1 MNEKEFAKS
10 ILIQIKNDKVLDDW
24 YKKNVDGK
32 PFKDTVE
39 ILISS
44 IGDPLTI
51 RQVIQMALFI
61 GLSTEMLLE

>member
-24 YKKNVDGK
+24 YKKYVDGK